1 MKQMFNINGMSC
13 SACSDHIEKNVG
25 ELKGVNHVTVN
36 LLANTMTIDYNS
48 DELDESKI
56 IKVVSDSGYHAI
68 KPTHENQKQ
77 PFRKENLPYN
87 ENLNESQQLLTLER
101 RLLLSFLFILPI
113 FYLSIGS
120 MNGWPVPTFF
130 YGTENA
136 ISFAFTQFLFLLP
149 IVYVNRNYY
158 KVGLKALI
166 KGSPNVESLVSIGS
180 LAAIL
185 YGIFA
190 IYKIGY
196 GLGQGNHVIV
206 VSYAI
211 DLYFE
216 SAALILTL
224 HTLGNYLEK
233 RLRGKSSETIP
244 KLFELA
250 PKTVTVVRDGS
261 EKEIPFEEVK
271 KKEIIIVSSGHRI
284 PVDGVII
291 DGGGFVDE
299 AALTGNMVSVY
310 KKEGDKVLAATINK
324 KGTITIQAQK
334 VGEDTALSK
343 IIKLVEEAS
352 SSKGP
357 YTKLTDKVSRIF
369 VPIAISISLIAI
381 MLWIVLG
388 YKVEFAVL
396 MGLAILIISCP
407 ASLGLATPV
416 PILMAT
422 RLAAENGILIKTA
435 ESLELSYQIDTVVLD
450 KTGTITE
457 GKPVITD
464 MVLIPSIREDYFLML
479 AASLEMAAEHPLG
492 QAIVEEAQKRNLKLK
507 NLEEFISVGG
517 RGIEAKIEGKVYFAG
532 NAQFME
538 DNLINRSGFMQKS
551 NRLSEM
557 GKTPIFIAE
566 EDHILGMIAVSDRIR
581 ATSEEAIRR
590 LQTMGIE
597 VVMLSGDN
605 QITTE
610 TIAKQVGIH
619 KAISNVLPQDKE
631 NEIKKLQ
638 EMGKKVAMVGDG
650 INDAPALIRANIG
663 IAIGAATEIAIE
675 SADVVLMKNSLL
687 DVVSEVQLSRVV
699 SRNIK
704 QNIFWAFLYNIITI
718 PLAAGAF
725 YLDFRWTLN
734 PMLVTATMSLSLV
747 CIIANTF
754 RLKWHQSEVFIPMG
768 ENLKEEKIIA
778 TEEWDDSNLEGEFDR
793 RKDLLEKNLTIRI
806 NGMMCSHCSERVEK
820 VLNSIEGITA
830 TVNLDEKLADIK
842 LSKNV
847 QIDTITN
854 AVTAA
859 GYDVISIEE

>member
-13 SACSDHIEKNVG
+13 SACSDHIEKNIG
-25 ELKGVNHVTVN
+25 DLKGVNHVNVN
-36 LLANTMTIDYNS
+36 LLGNTMTVDYNS

-56 IKVVSDSGYHAI
+56 VQVVSDSGYHAVKSTCEKQR
-68 KPTHENQKQ
+68 KPTL
-77 PFRKENLPYN
+77 KENLSY
-87 ENLNESQQLLTLER
+87 EGNLNESQELLYLER
-101 RLLLSFLFILPI
+101 RLFLSFLFILPI
-113 FYLSIGS
+113 FYLSIGPMIS
-120 MNGWPVPTFF
+120 WPLPAIF

-149 IVYVNRNYY
+149 IVYVNRKYY
-158 KVGLKALI
+158 KVGFKALI

-196 GLGQGNHVIV
+196 GLGKGNHVIV

-233 RLRGKSSETIP
+233 RLKGKSSETIS
-244 KLFELA
+244 KLIDLA
-250 PKTVTVVRDGS
+250 PKTVTVLRDAL
-261 EKEIPFEEVK
+261 EKEIPLDEVK
-271 KKEIIIVSSGHRI
+271 KKDVVVVKSGQRI
-284 PVDGVII
+284 PVDGKII
-291 DGGGFVDE
+291 DGGGFIDE
-299 AALTGNMVSVY
+299 SALTGNMVSVY

-324 KGTITIQAQK
+324 KGTITLQAEK
-334 VGEDTALSK
+334 VGEDTALWK

-357 YTKLTDKVSRIF
+357 YTKLTNKVTHIF
-369 VPIAISISLIAI
+369 VPIAIGISGFTA

-388 YKVEFAVL
+388 YKIEFAIL
-396 MGLAILIISCP
+396 MGLAVLIISCP
-407 ASLGLATPV
+407 ASLGLATPL
-416 PILMAT
+416 PILAAT
-422 RLAAENGILIKTA
+422 RLGVEHGILIKTA

-450 KTGTITE
+450 KTGTVTE
-457 GKPVITD
+457 GKPVVTD
-464 MVLIPSIREDYFLML
+464 IVLLPSIREDYFLML
-479 AASLEMAAEHPLG
+479 AASLEMASEHPLG

-507 NLEEFISVGG
+507 NLEEFTSVGG
-517 RGIEAKIEGKVYFAG
+517 RGVEAKIEGKVYFAG

-538 DNLINRSGFMQKS
+538 DHLISRSGFMQKS

-557 GKTPIFIAE
+557 GRTPIFVAE
-566 EDHILGMIAVSDRIR
+566 EDQILGMIAVSDRIR
-581 ATSEEAIRR
+581 STSKEAIHR
-590 LQTMGIE
+590 LQTMEIE
-597 VVMLSGDN
+597 VIMLSGDN

-610 TIAKQVGIH
+610 AIAKQVGIQ
-619 KAISNVLPQDKE
+619 KSISNVLPQDKE

-638 EMGKKVAMVGDG
+638 ELGKRVAMVGDG
-650 INDAPALIRANIG
+650 INDAPALIRADIG

-675 SADVVLMKNSLL
+675 SADVVLLKNSLL
-687 DVVSEVQLSRVV
+687 DVVSEIQLSRAV

-704 QNIFWAFLYNIITI
+704 QNIFWAFFYNLIAI

-725 YLDFRWTLN
+725 YLTFGWTLN
-734 PMLVTATMSLSLV
+734 PMLVAATMSLSLV
-747 CIIANTF
+747 FIIGNTL
-754 RLKWHQSEVFIPMG
+754 RLKLYQSEVFIRIEENPMID
-768 ENLKEEKIIA
+768 EII
-778 TEEWDDSNLEGEFDR
+778 TEECDDRNFETELDG
-793 RKDLLEKNLTIRI
+793 RKDQLKKNLTIRI
-806 NGMMCSHCSERVEK
+806 NGMMCSHCSERVER

-830 TVNLDEKLADIK
+830 RVNLDEKLADIE

-847 QIDTITN
+847 EIQTITN